1 MKTRK
6 IVGLMLCIA
15 LLLSVFAGCG
25 AKEEELIGGEMN
37 VGVLKGPTGIGASY
51 LMDKS
56 DKGETVNQY
65 TFTLASQPTD
75 LVGAFTQGELD
86 VIALP
91 TNVAASL
98 YQKLNNQVQIVAI
111 NTLSVLYVLE
121 NGNTVNSIKD
131 LEGKTIYA
139 NGQGANPEY
148 ILNYLLKSNGLTPG
162 ENVNVEFKTPDE
174 ILAIMTTET
183 EEDNVCM
190 LPVPYV
196 TTVLMKNANCRIAV
210 DLAEAWNEVTD
221 EGEITTG
228 CLVVRREYAEANP
241 DAMKTFL
248 AEYKESTEYVVANP
262 KEVSELVAN
271 YEITGSAAIAEAAIP
286 QCNIVCITGEDMQ
299 PALEGYYKVLFD
311 ADPTSI
317 GGAIPDEGFYFK

>member
-6 IVGLMLCIA
+6 ILGVVLCVVMILGA
-15 LLLSVFAGCG
+15 FAGCG
-25 AKEEELIGGEMN
+25 QKEEPLVGGEMR

-56 DKGETVNQY
+56 DKGETINTY
-65 TFTLASQPTD
+65 TFSIAAAPTD

-98 YQKLNNQVQIVAI
+98 YQKTEGKVQIVAV
-111 NTLSVLYVLE
+111 NTLSVLYILE
-121 NGNTVNSIKD
+121 NGETVNSIKD

-148 ILNYLLKSNGLTPG
+148 ILNYLLKANGLTPG
-162 ENVNVEFKTPDE
+162 ENVTVEFKTPDE
-174 ILAIMTTET
+174 IVALMATEDGAI
-183 EEDNVCM
+183 CM
-190 LPVPYV
+190 LPVPNV
-196 TTVLMKNANCRIAV
+196 TAVMMKNANTRIAV
-210 DLAEAWNEVTD
+210 DLAEAWNEVTT
-221 EGEITTG
+221 EGQITTG
-228 CLVVRREYAEANP
+228 CLVVRKEYAEQNP

-248 AEYKESTEYVVANP
+248 AEYKESTEYVTANP
-262 KEVSELVAN
+262 KEASELVAK

-286 QCNIVCITGEDMQ
+286 KCNIVCITGDEMK
-299 PALEGYYKVLFD
+299 PALDGYYKVLFD

-317 GGAIPDEGFYFK
+317 GGAIPDDGFYFK